1 MKDITT
7 QKIVK
12 GEKAKTFTKKI
23 ARQEFQRI
31 IQYTDQDPAHK
42 EKLEILDA
50 NLCRYK
56 DIYPYKH
63 NIVKIS
69 NDHKMVNASWMNVIN
84 EKSFIASQAPNDNT
98 LDDFW

>member
-12 GEKAKTFTKKI
+12 GEGAKTFTKKI

-50 NLCRYK
+50 SLCRYK
-56 DIYPYKH
+56 DIYQMQIFADIKIYIPI
-63 NIVKIS
+63 NI
-69 NDHKMVNASWMNVIN
+69 
-84 EKSFIASQAPNDNT
+84 T
-98 LDDFW
+98 LSK